1 MATVNA
7 GNLTLADLVKRQD
20 PMGRVASI
28 VELLT
33 QKNSI
38 LPDAVFKEGNLQ
50 TGERVAARTG
60 LPGVSWRRFN
70 EGISPSKSRVEQ
82 WDEACGMLEGLSVVD
97 CELAK
102 LNGNEAAY
110 RQSEDVAFLQ
120 SLSNEVETG
129 LFYHSTKTAP
139 EKFNGLSPRFDATAS
154 VGGAQII
161 KHDAA
166 AAGSD
171 QTSIWLVRWG
181 EDSVYGIYPKGSIG
195 GITPHDMGEQLV
207 DDGSGNNKR
216 FRAYVTNW
224 NWKVGLV
231 VRDFRQVVR
240 ICNIDTGNGNLV
252 ATGSLLLQSMVK
264 AYHQVWNPAGGRL
277 AWYCNRGIGTYLHQQ
292 ALDSVKNS
300 TLTIERIGGQPIT
313 TFLGIPVRETDAL
326 LNTEAAVT

>member
-1 MATVNA
+1 MATVVNA
-7 GNLTLADLVKRQD
+7 GNLTLADLVKRTD
-20 PMGRVASI
+20 PTGKVASI

-38 LPDAVFKEGNLQ
+38 LPDAVFREGNLP
-50 TGERVAARTG
+50 TGERVSARTG

-70 EGISPSKSRVEQ
+70 EGISPSKSRIDQ
-82 WDEACGMLEGLSVVD
+82 WDEACGQLEGLSIVD

-139 EKFNGLSPRFDATAS
+139 EKFMGLSPRFDSTSS

-161 KHDAA
+161 KHDASA
-166 AAGSD
+166 SGND

-181 EDSVYGIYPKGSIG
+181 EDSVYGIYPKGSTG

-207 DDGSGNNKR
+207 DDGTGANKR

-240 ICNIDTGNGNLV
+240 IANIDTGNLLTTGN
-252 ATGSLLLQSMVK
+252 SLSLSMVK
-264 AYHQVWNPAGGRL
+264 AYHQIWNPAGGRL
-277 AWYCNRGIGTYLHQQ
+277 AWYCNRTIGTYLHQQ
-292 ALDSVKNS
+292 AMDSVKNS
-300 TLTIERIGGQPIT
+300 TLTIEKIGGQPIT
-313 TFLGIPVRETDAL
+313 TFLGIPVRETDAII
-326 LNTEAAVT
+326 NGEAPIT